1 MHTVHYPLQNIAVEN
16 RAVFLSA
23 ADPYNPPIDIDSV
36 DFVFGAILMVSG
48 KFLDVILF
56 IDY

>member
-1 MHTVHYPLQNIAVEN
+1 MQNITAQAVKN
-16 RAVFLSA
+16 RAVFLLA

-56 IDY
+56 KDY